1 MKDVGVFEQM
11 LELGKDNALL
21 RFTLGSAF
29 LKQERY
35 SEAVEHLQKAVEF
48 TPEYTAAWKLLGKA
62 HMENN
67 ELGEAKRVFKKGIE
81 VADEKGDV
89 QAKKEMSVFLK
100 RCEKSSDQG

>member
-1 MKDVGVFEQM
+1 MKDIGVFEQM

-35 SEAVEHLQKAVEF
+35 AEAVEHLQQAVEF

-62 HMENN
+62 HMGNN
-67 ELGEAKRVFKKGIE
+67 DLGNAKLVFNKGIE
-81 VADEKGDV
+81 VAEKKGDV
-89 QAKKEMSVFLK
+89 QAKKEMRVFLK
-100 RCEKSSDQG
+100 RCEKSNNQG

>member
-1 MKDVGVFEQM
+1 MKEIGVFEQM

-35 SEAVEHLQKAVEF
+35 SEAVEHLQQAVTF

-62 HMENN
+62 HMGNNDLEN
-67 ELGEAKRVFKKGIE
+67 AKLVFNKGIE
-81 VADEKGDV
+81 VAQAKGDV
-89 QAKKEMSVFLK
+89 QAKKEMRVFLK
-100 RCEKSSDQG
+100 RCEKSNNQG